1 MRKGRINPFVSRW
14 SVSFEFGFCRGK
26 TRFTHVI
33 AANCKRANSHNFK
46 IKNLNFNGL
55 GHIFKTSVT
64 VFHYTDLPAGK

>member
-26 TRFTHVI
+26 TRFTHTI

-46 IKNLNFNGL
+46 MKNLNLLAITFL
-55 GHIFKTSVT
+55 A
-64 VFHYTDLPAGK
+64 VFLMNEGKSSYMN